1 MSCCARGGLMQGE
14 ALLGTPPLPPKS
26 VVLLAEAGI
35 CSVADLQACG
45 AAAAFALLRAE
56 GLPVAE
62 AVLWRL
68 GELAAG
74 LPAFSMDDAGKQA
87 LRAQWKRTP
96 PQALFPPAGEAERFM
111 RLALQQAEQAAAAGE
126 VPVGAVLV
134 RHGQVLAAAANRCVA
149 EHDISRHAEIAA
161 LAEAGR
167 ALGHYRLEG
176 CDLYVTLEPC
186 AMCAGA
192 IMQSRI
198 RRLVYAAAE
207 PRSGAAGSVL
217 NLFAEPLLNPHTAVK
232 GGVLAEEAG
241 ALLQAFF
248 RRRRV

>member
-1 MSCCARGGLMQGE
+1 MTAV
-14 ALLGTPPLPPKS
+14 LGTPPLPPKS
-26 VVLLAEAGI
+26 VALLARAGI
-35 CSVADLQACG
+35 RSVADLQAYG

-74 LPAFSMDDAGKQA
+74 LPAFSLDESGKQA
-87 LRAQWKRTP
+87 LRAQLKRTP
-96 PQALFPPAGEAERFM
+96 PQALFPPAEEAAHFM
-111 RLALQQAEQAAAAGE
+111 RLALRQAEQAAAAGE
-126 VPVGAVLV
+126 VPVGAVVV
-134 RHGQVLAAAANRCVA
+134 RGGQVLAAAANRCVA

-161 LAEAGR
+161 LSAAGR
-167 ALGHYRLEG
+167 ALGNYRLEG

-192 IMQSRI
+192 VMQSRI
-198 RRLVYAAAE
+198 RRLIYAAAE

-217 NLFAEPLLNPHTAVK
+217 NLFAEPLLNPHTAVQ

-248 RRRRV
+248 RARRG